1 MNSCCVPDCSAV
13 TGQRLIDDC
22 NEAIRDAIDST
33 AQLSIE
39 SGYSSDEDDA
49 ATASTAAGDTSSAPT
64 VADDVDGG
72 GVPVKSTLKS
82 PCVPK
87 DVMGVDNKLYIVL
100 SKKRTLSL
108 ELPMESD
115 DGDVLTSG
123 CRPGQQQQQRPVDN
137 VGFDPYPPMDC
148 SPHSF
153 MSSSSEPTYSPKP
166 VFLGAPSPRPSSHRS
181 GSVGSR
187 HSSASLVDNSSSSR
201 HNSVSSHAT
210 PSSSPHERLSS
221 TDSASPAAARNSID
235 NSVTAATQ
243 HHQNNVIAAAATAA
257 AASRAASSSS
267 LNSSSIPVSTVPG
280 HTATS
285 IKQTVSATAAAVPTV
300 APASGQQSLGS
311 FNQVPASTSS
321 TVTSDASRRALLEQ
335 LNRQMAAIPQQTSVH
350 SQTFVAKSSQQSNSF
365 SNWANPHQQQQ
376 QQQQHVD
383 VSQPYFNG
391 GGSGGGGGGGGG
403 GCGGGGAGVADNRLL
418 VNLLQQK
425 AAPLNGFS
433 HSKVRRE
440 IAGYCG
446 GGGGDVTDYND
457 NSYSS
462 AFSAADWSSLQSMVI
477 GGGGGGPAVAYH
489 HGAAESQYSQVSGR
503 FLVTRD

>member
-1 MNSCCVPDCSAV
+1 MPDCSAV

-64 VADDVDGG
+64 VTDDVDGG
-72 GVPVKSTLKS
+72 GGVPPKPTLKS

-108 ELPMESD
+108 ELPTESD

-123 CRPGQQQQQRPVDN
+123 CRPGQQQQQQQRPVDN
-137 VGFDPYPPMDC
+137 VGFDPYPPMDR

-243 HHQNNVIAAAATAA
+243 HHQNNVTAATATAAAA

-300 APASGQQSLGS
+300 AAASGQQSLGS

-350 SQTFVAKSSQQSNSF
+350 SQTFVANSSQQSNSF
-365 SNWANPHQQQQ
+365 SNWANPHQQH
-376 QQQQHVD
+376 QQQHVD

-403 GCGGGGAGVADNRLL
+403 GVADNRLL

-477 GGGGGGPAVAYH
+477 GGGGGGGGPAVAYH
-489 HGAAESQYSQVSGR
+489 HGAAESKYSQVSRR